1 MAEPTAAQGPRPVAW
16 PAPERV
22 SLASSGVVGQWPAR
36 TSIVLIPDSL
46 AVAPTHWR
54 LGAIVGG
61 TVFGTLGAGT
71 AVALCQSD
79 NPCRAP
85 SAELYLKHLAVLAT
99 GDCDRGHDLLDL
111 YNALP
116 AHVREVVGRKYS
128 GAPPLADVLTAH
140 RDTFVQWRYIFENQ
154 EGTFSLDFQS
164 LVRLDAAL
172 EAAAL
177 ELGGSDEHLG

>member
-1 MAEPTAAQGPRPVAW
+1 MTSKLSAAGVALLVAMAEPAAAQGPRPVTW

-22 SLASSGVVGQWPAR
+22 SLAPSGVVGSWPAR
-36 TSIVLIPDSL
+36 TSIVLMPDSL

-85 SAELYLKHLAVLAT
+85 VWPALGAFLLAGGIGV
-99 GDCDRGHDLLDL
+99 
-111 YNALP
+111 ALGALIGGQFP
-116 AHVREVVGRKYS
+116 VVS
-128 GAPPLADVLTAH
+128 P
-140 RDTFVQWRYIFENQ
+140 
-154 EGTFSLDFQS
+154 
-164 LVRLDAAL
+164 
-172 EAAAL
+172 
-177 ELGGSDEHLG
+177 